1 MKFAGV
7 HRKMSKSDLIPKD
20 FYSVSEASI
29 ATGMTSPRIMRRIRS
44 NTIIAQKIG
53 WVWVIPAA
61 EIEKLK
67 EEMKNN
73 PGE

>member
-1 MKFAGV
+1 MN
-7 HRKMSKSDLIPKD
+7 HLPKKE

-44 NTIIAQKIG
+44 NTIQAEKIG
-53 WVWVIPAA
+53 WVWVIPSA

-67 EEMKNN
+67 LEMKNSS
-73 PGE
+73 EE